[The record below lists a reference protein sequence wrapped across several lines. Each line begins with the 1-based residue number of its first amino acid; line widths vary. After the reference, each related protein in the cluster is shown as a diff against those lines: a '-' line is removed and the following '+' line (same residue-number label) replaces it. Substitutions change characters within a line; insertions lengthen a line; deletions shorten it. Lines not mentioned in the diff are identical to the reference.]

1 MNRHQA
7 IALLTASGQPMELIQ
22 SELYGVPCR
31 RYKNAPQTL
40 RQLFEDKLSELPFI
54 VFAEERYS
62 FQQTWHKAS
71 ALACALVED
80 FSIGKGDRVAICMRN
95 YPEWIMAFN
104 AITSIGAIAVA
115 LNSLCQADELVY
127 GVTNSGSTLLIADQE
142 RANLLSS
149 DIAQP
154 WTTIVVRGDVSEQT
168 DFLQWDTV
176 VAPHAGKPMPAA
188 DIAPEDDAI
197 ILYTS
202 GSTGHPKG
210 VVSCNLSVISALLSW
225 ELELMAL
232 VVVKKIEI
240 PVPVY
245 QAAGLAG
252 VPLFHATGC
261 HAVFLAS
268 YRAQRKLVLMT
279 KWDAT
284 RAAQLIEQERISS
297 FIAPSAMTSDLVYQ
311 AAKGGNDLSSLAVVG
326 GGGAARPPEQ
336 VKTIDRAFS
345 NAMPNTGW
353 GMTETN
359 AIGTSIAGEDYL
371 DHPASSGRTA
381 PVLNI
386 RIVDEQGAEQ
396 PAGKNGEVQV
406 RGTSMFRCYWNNP
419 KATADS
425 HDNGWFKTG
434 DVGYLDDEGFLFIVD
449 RIKDMVIRG
458 GENVGCG
465 EVEAALLE
473 HPLVREAAV
482 YSVPDE
488 RLGEEVG
495 ATLFCDDTL
504 VEAEALREF
513 LASRIARFKIPRY
526 LHITGSCL
534 PRTGS
539 GKIFKL
545 QIRQEALARLS
556 NSDS

>member
-311 AAKGGNDLSSLAVVG
+311 AAKGGNDLSS
-326 GGGAARPPEQ
+326 
-336 VKTIDRAFS
+336 
-345 NAMPNTGW
+345 
-353 GMTETN
+353 
-359 AIGTSIAGEDYL
+359 
-371 DHPASSGRTA
+371 
-381 PVLNI
+381 
-386 RIVDEQGAEQ
+386 
-396 PAGKNGEVQV
+396 
-406 RGTSMFRCYWNNP
+406 
-419 KATADS
+419 
-425 HDNGWFKTG
+425 
-434 DVGYLDDEGFLFIVD
+434 
-449 RIKDMVIRG
+449 
-458 GENVGCG
+458 
-465 EVEAALLE
+465 
-473 HPLVREAAV
+473 
-482 YSVPDE
+482 
-488 RLGEEVG
+488 
-495 ATLFCDDTL
+495 
-504 VEAEALREF
+504 
-513 LASRIARFKIPRY
+513 
-526 LHITGSCL
+526 
-534 PRTGS
+534 
-539 GKIFKL
+539 
-545 QIRQEALARLS
+545 
-556 NSDS
+556 